1 MKTMTIKQFREK
13 TGMSQATLR
22 RKLIALNVSP
32 VGISNQGKTSFLWAL
47 DDLEKAFSLVNTYL
61 SPRGRHKKLW

>member
-1 MKTMTIKQFREK
+1 MKTMTIKQFTKK

-47 DDLEKAFSLVNTYL
+47 DDLEKALSLVNTYL
-61 SPRGRHKKLW
+61 SPRGRPRKV

>member
-1 MKTMTIKQFREK
+1 MKPMTIKQFTKK

-32 VGISNQGKTSFLWAL
+32 VGTSTEGKTSFLWAL
-47 DDLEKAFSLVNTYL
+47 DDLEKALSLVNTYL
-61 SPRGRHKKLW
+61 SPRGRPKKLW

>member
-1 MKTMTIKQFREK
+1 MKTMTIRQFTKK

-32 VGISNQGKTSFLWAL
+32 VGTSTEGKTSFLWAL
-47 DDLEKAFSLVNTYL
+47 DDLEKALSLVNTYL
-61 SPRGRHKKLW
+61 FPRGRPKKLW

>member
-1 MKTMTIKQFREK
+1 MKTMTARQFLEK

-32 VGISNQGKTSFLWAL
+32 VGVSTEGKTSFLWAL
-47 DDLEKAFSLVNTYL
+47 NDLEKAFSLVNTYL
-61 SPRGRHKKLW
+61 SPRGRPRKV